1 MKAVI
6 VVSVFVASLAAAITV
21 SVVGLRT
28 GDSSDAVEILPLPT
42 PIVEEPLPSTWMEGL
57 DRSRGGETFL
67 LSCLDEDADGALTGL
82 DHALFDGLVLPLDA
96 GKACDAP
103 GASADYYA
111 GAASDRVAY
120 SCGAPKSPLLI
131 VAVGSAGSDLLDP
144 TAGESMG
151 VLALVNALQ
160 QRAADAQ
167 IATTPILTQ
176 AAVFGT
182 VLPQVQMEA
191 LLAAEIRRH
200 LEAMPCLR
208 AVIIGHSH
216 GGATVTAVTA
226 ALDAAYASRVLGVI
240 IDRTTVLYDTPDT
253 AYPAATRILNVFQT
267 NEGWHGVP
275 IDLPNVYNIDQSYER
290 APVALSDGGG
300 GLADV
305 GHKTLDDSAGVQRLI
320 TDAAMNWLEPAP

>member
-1 MKAVI
+1 MKAAI

-21 SVVGLRT
+21 SIIGLRT
-28 GDSSDAVEILPLPT
+28 SSSSDAVEILPLPT
-42 PIVEEPLPSTWMEGL
+42 VVVEDPLPTTWMEGL
-57 DRSRGGETFL
+57 ERSRGGETFL
-67 LSCLDEDADGALTGL
+67 LSCLDEDGDGALTGL
-82 DHALFDGLVLPLDA
+82 DHPLFDGLALPLDA
-96 GKACDAP
+96 SKACDEP
-103 GASADYYA
+103 GVSADYYA
-111 GAASDRVAY
+111 GTASDPVAY
-120 SCGAPKSPLLI
+120 SCGAPKAPLLI

-151 VLALVNALQ
+151 VLALVNLLQ
-160 QRAADAQ
+160 ERAAAEQ
-167 IATTPILTQ
+167 IASMPILTQ

-191 LLAAEIRRH
+191 LLSAEIRRH
-200 LEAMPCLR
+200 LDALPCLR
-208 AVIIGHSH
+208 AVIVGHSH

-226 ALDAAYASRVLGVI
+226 ALDAAYADRVFGVV

-253 AYPAATRILNVFQT
+253 AYPAQTRLLNVFQT
-267 NEGWHGVP
+267 NEGWHGVS

-300 GLADV
+300 GLALV

-320 TDAAMNWLEPAP
+320 ADAVMNWLEPAP